1 MTLSCL
7 MHVGHLW
14 EAVGGPALH
23 HNGWV
28 LRPGVWVGLGKGVL
42 HYYGWLQ
49 AAPTH
54 QVRQTWV
61 LLSYSSSSSHSP
73 TGWRWSRRAWGGLG
87 RLRWSLSSALP
98 HIYNVWVPCL
108 MPTT

>member
-7 MHVGHLW
+7 MHISHLW
-14 EAVGGPALH
+14 EAVGRPALH

-28 LRPGVWVGLGKGVL
+28 LRAGVWVGLGKGVL

-54 QVRQTWV
+54 
-61 LLSYSSSSSHSP
+61 
-73 TGWRWSRRAWGGLG
+73 
-87 RLRWSLSSALP
+87 
-98 HIYNVWVPCL
+98 
-108 MPTT
+108 